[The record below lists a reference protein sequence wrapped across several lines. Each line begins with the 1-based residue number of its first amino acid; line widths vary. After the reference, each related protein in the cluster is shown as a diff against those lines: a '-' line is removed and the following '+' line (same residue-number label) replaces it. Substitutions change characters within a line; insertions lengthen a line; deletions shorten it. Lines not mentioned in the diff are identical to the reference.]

1 MALSRKHYEELAKIL
16 GENNA
21 DFQLIDDII
30 SFCKIDN
37 RAFKPN
43 TFVDRIKEVKSI
55 AIDDNGFRRL
65 TCKNAAVPPTAI
77 LLATNIT
84 NDKDFFLNK

>member
-21 DFQLIDDII
+21 SLDLINDIS

-43 TFVDRIKEVKSI
+43 TFIDRIKEF
-55 AIDDNGFRRL
+55 NGNRL
-65 TCKNAAVPPTAI
+65 DIKNVSTDI
-77 LLATNIT
+77 IK
-84 NDKDFFLNK
+84 DKEFFLNK

>member
-21 DFQLIDDII
+21 STDLINDIS

-43 TFVDRIKEVKSI
+43 TFIDRIKEF
-55 AIDDNGFRRL
+55 NGNRL
-65 TCKNAAVPPTAI
+65 DIKNVSTDI
-77 LLATNIT
+77 IK
-84 NDKDFFLNK
+84 DKEFFLNK

>member
-21 DFQLIDDII
+21 STELINDIS

-43 TFVDRIKEVKSI
+43 TFVDRIKEVKSVEI
-55 AIDDNGFRRL
+55 NEIYIDNSCIKG
-65 TCKNAAVPPTAI
+65 
-77 LLATNIT
+77 
-84 NDKDFFLNK
+84 

>member
-1 MALSRKHYEELAKIL
+1 MSLSRKHYKELAKIL

-21 DFQLIDDII
+21 SLDLINDIL

-43 TFVDRIKEVKSI
+43 TFIDRIKEF
-55 AIDDNGFRRL
+55 NGNRL
-65 TCKNAAVPPTAI
+65 DIKNVSTD
-77 LLATNIT
+77 IT
-84 NDKDFFLNK
+84 NDKEFFLNK

>member
-1 MALSRKHYEELAKIL
+1 MALSRKHYEQLAKIL

-21 DFQLIDDII
+21 STDLINDIS

-43 TFVDRIKEVKSI
+43 TFIDRIKEVKNVSI
-55 AIDDNGFRRL
+55 
-65 TCKNAAVPPTAI
+65 
-77 LLATNIT
+77 NIIK
-84 NDKDFFLNK
+84 DKEFFLNK

>member
-16 GENNA
+16 GQNNA
-21 DFQLIDDII
+21 STDLINDIS

-43 TFVDRIKEVKSI
+43 TFIDRIKEIKSNEI
-55 AIDDNGFRRL
+55 Y
-65 TCKNAAVPPTAI
+65 KNVSTDI
-77 LLATNIT
+77 I
-84 NDKDFFLNK
+84 NDKEFFLNK

>member
-21 DFQLIDDII
+21 SLDLINDIL

-43 TFVDRIKEVKSI
+43 TFIDRIKEF
-55 AIDDNGFRRL
+55 NGNRL
-65 TCKNAAVPPTAI
+65 DIKNISTD
-77 LLATNIT
+77 IT
-84 NDKDFFLNK
+84 NDKEFFLNK

>member
-1 MALSRKHYEELAKIL
+1 MSLSRKHFEELAKIL

-21 DFQLIDDII
+21 STDLINDIS

-37 RAFKPN
+37 RAFKTN
-43 TFVDRIKEVKSI
+43 TFIDRIKEVKSI
-55 AIDDNGFRRL
+55 AIDNNGFRRL
-65 TCKNAAVPPTAI
+65 TCKNASV
-77 LLATNIT
+77 NIT

>member
-21 DFQLIDDII
+21 STDLINYIS

-43 TFVDRIKEVKSI
+43 TFIDRIKEVKNVSI
-55 AIDDNGFRRL
+55 
-65 TCKNAAVPPTAI
+65 
-77 LLATNIT
+77 NIIK
-84 NDKDFFLNK
+84 DKEFFLNK

>member
-1 MALSRKHYEELAKIL
+1 MSLSRKHYEELAKIL

-21 DFQLIDDII
+21 SLELIDDIS

-43 TFVDRIKEVKSI
+43 IFVDRIKEIKSI
-55 AIDDNGFRRL
+55 AIDNNGFRRL
-65 TCKNAAVPPTAI
+65 TCKNASV
-77 LLATNIT
+77 NII

>member
-21 DFQLIDDII
+21 STDLINDIS

-37 RAFKPN
+37 RAFKTN
-43 TFVDRIKEVKSI
+43 TFIDRIKEVKNVSI
-55 AIDDNGFRRL
+55 
-65 TCKNAAVPPTAI
+65 
-77 LLATNIT
+77 NIIK
-84 NDKDFFLNK
+84 DKEFFLNK

>member
-1 MALSRKHYEELAKIL
+1 MALSRKHYEQLAKIL
-16 GENNA
+16 GVNNA
-21 DFQLIDDII
+21 SNELINDI
-30 SFCKIDN
+30 STFCKIDN
-37 RAFKPN
+37 RSFKPN

-65 TCKNAAVPPTAI
+65 TCKNASV
-77 LLATNIT
+77 NIT

>member
-16 GENNA
+16 GQNNA
-21 DFQLIDDII
+21 STDLINDIS

-43 TFVDRIKEVKSI
+43 TFIDRIKEIKSNEI
-55 AIDDNGFRRL
+55 Y
-65 TCKNAAVPPTAI
+65 KNVS
-77 LLATNIT
+77 
-84 NDKDFFLNK
+84 NDIINDEEFFLNK